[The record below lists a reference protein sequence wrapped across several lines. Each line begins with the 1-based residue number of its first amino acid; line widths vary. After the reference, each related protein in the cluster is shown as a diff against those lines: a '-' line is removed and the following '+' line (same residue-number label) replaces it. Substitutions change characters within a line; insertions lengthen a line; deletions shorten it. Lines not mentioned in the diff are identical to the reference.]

1 MTSRSVPPIALTLGL
16 LVAGIDLC
24 AQDDAAS
31 RQQKLI
37 ARKKAALEKPF
48 LDGAK
53 WITDFDAAKAAA
65 KTTGK
70 PIFAYFSRSFL
81 P

>member
-1 MTSRSVPPIALTLGL
+1 MRTRALPPIALTIGL
-16 LVAGIDLC
+16 LFSGIDLG

-31 RQQKLI
+31 RQQVLI

-48 LDGAK
+48 LGVAK
-53 WITDFDAAKAAA
+53 WTTDFDAAKAQA
-65 KTTGK
+65 KQTGK
-70 PIFAYFSRSFL
+70 PIFAYFSRSFR